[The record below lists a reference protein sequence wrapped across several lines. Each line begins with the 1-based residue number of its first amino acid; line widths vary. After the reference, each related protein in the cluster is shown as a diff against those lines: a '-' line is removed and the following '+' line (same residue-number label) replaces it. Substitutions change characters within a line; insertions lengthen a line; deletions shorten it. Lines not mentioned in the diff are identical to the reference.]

1 MKIGI
6 LTQALSN
13 NYGGLLQNYALQT
26 VLKNRGYDVC
36 TLDWT
41 WIKRKSIKTYVRQII
56 NVFLKRNRSK
66 VYIPTP
72 TEEAVIHQNVY
83 HFKDTYNIFISFS
96 WSTDGLPAIKNREKI
111 NIDQSYF
118 DTIF

>member
-83 HFKDTYNIFISFS
+83 HYIYY
-96 WSTDGLPAIKNREKI
+96 
-111 NIDQSYF
+111 SYWQV
-118 DTIF
+118 